1 LLDASQLDLECRAN
15 FVMLGKLPGM
25 SAAAWEVLRERKPG
39 FCFKM
44 LLTDLSQ

>member
-1 LLDASQLDLECRAN
+1 
-15 FVMLGKLPGM
+15 M